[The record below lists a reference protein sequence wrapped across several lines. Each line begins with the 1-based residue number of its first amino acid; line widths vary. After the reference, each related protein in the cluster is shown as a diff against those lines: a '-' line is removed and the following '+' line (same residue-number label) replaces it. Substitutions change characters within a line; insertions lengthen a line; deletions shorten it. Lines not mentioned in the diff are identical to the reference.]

1 MPPGLQ
7 ASLQGTHKR
16 RPLAAL
22 NGPAVAAGPKGKTSA
37 ACPEARRSG
46 AKAAMPSG
54 PAAMPAGEP
63 SLLELLRDAAR
74 RSGVAA
80 APASEPNSPL
90 KLLRKAGAESGS
102 ALR

>member
-1 MPPGLQ
+1 
-7 ASLQGTHKR
+7 
-16 RPLAAL
+16 
-22 NGPAVAAGPKGKTSA
+22 
-37 ACPEARRSG
+37 
-46 AKAAMPSG
+46 
-54 PAAMPAGEP
+54 MPAGEP